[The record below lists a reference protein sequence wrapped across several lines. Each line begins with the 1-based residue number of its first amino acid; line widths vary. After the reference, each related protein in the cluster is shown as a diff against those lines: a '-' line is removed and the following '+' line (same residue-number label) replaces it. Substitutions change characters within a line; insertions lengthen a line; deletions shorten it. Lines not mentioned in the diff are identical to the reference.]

1 MSRHYL
7 ILMLWLLAITGFNG
21 AVAQPTP
28 VLTCVSVSSSTD
40 IEVSWNIPSGSF
52 DGFRLFYGPQGGP
65 FIPADFASTSNSAL
79 ISVPDI
85 TTIAYE
91 FFLTTYTISPVSQS
105 SESNHLKSIMLG
117 ISGNGTGIAK
127 LEWNLQGGSDP
138 DYRLLRSMDNLNFQP
153 LATSTSGEYV
163 DTISLLCD
171 PTILYYIIEYG
182 SCGARSNVVSGI
194 FQDFTP
200 PDDPILTL
208 VTIENGMAE
217 VHWTPSP
224 SADVDSIIIERRTTV
239 WNEYRITGND
249 NVFIDNFTTE
259 PDYIDPCSNV
269 IIYIVRAKDECDLES
284 PGAINYL
291 KPHNTILLTG
301 NTADNCDR
309 KASLQW
315 NAYVNMQPP
324 VTHYKVERSMGG
336 SPFVDIADIAVANGP
351 EYNFTDPTML
361 EPGVEVKY
369 RISAMNVDN
378 SLVSHSCELTLIPAP
393 EQITTLEISY
403 VTVTDNTFIT
413 MNVLAEPGSLPE
425 QLQIYRSEESE
436 LLYLTTLPWDDSGV
450 LTFEDHETSVGTT
463 SYQYKVKALDACSF
477 PMDSSEVFNSLLLT
491 IGVDDQENVALFW
504 NNHLGWGNNLL
515 NYQVYKYFD
524 EVLVD
529 GYPKIVSPNLTDYD
543 ETVNP
548 DDGLNTTYV
557 VEAVHIDG
565 RVSRSNEVLLPRAAS
580 VEVPTAFRPAG
591 LNNKTFRPLVKN
603 IDQNSYLFMVYNRWG
618 QLVFE
623 TSDPLQGWDG
633 HVNGNVQQGIYVY
646 QISYR
651 DQAGVDAYKR
661 GSVILLD

>member
-7 ILMLWLLAITGFNG
+7 TLILWLLAITGFNE

-40 IEVSWNIPSGSF
+40 IEVSWDIPAGFF

-65 FIPADFASTSNSAL
+65 FIPADFAPTSNSAI
-79 ISVPDI
+79 ISVPDV
-85 TTIAYE
+85 TTIVYE
-91 FFLTTYTISPVSQS
+91 FFLYTFINSPFSLS
-105 SESNHLKSIMLG
+105 TESNHLSSIKLS
-117 ISGNGTGIAK
+117 ISGDGTGIAE
-127 LEWNLQGGSDP
+127 LEWNLQGGLDP
-138 DYRLLRSMDNLNFQP
+138 DYRILRSVDNLNFLP
-153 LATSTSGEYV
+153 LTTSSMQEYA
-163 DTISLLCD
+163 DTISLLCE
-171 PTILYYIIEYG
+171 PTRLYYIIEHG
-182 SCGARSNVVSGI
+182 ACGARSNVVSGI
-194 FQDFTP
+194 FKDLTQ
-200 PDDPILTL
+200 PDDPLLTL
-208 VTIENGMAE
+208 VTIENGFAE

-224 SADVDSIIIERRTTV
+224 SADVDSIIIERRTSV
-239 WNEYRITGND
+239 WNEYKITGND

-259 PDYIDPCSNV
+259 PDFIDPCNNV
-269 IIYIVRAKDECDLES
+269 ITYIVRAKDECDLES

-301 NTADNCDR
+301 NTSDNCDR
-309 KASLQW
+309 KASLRW

-324 VTHYKVERSMGG
+324 VTHYKVERSTGG
-336 SPFVDIADIAVANGP
+336 SLFLDIADIAVANGA
-351 EYNFTDPTML
+351 EYNFTDPAML

-369 RISAMNVDN
+369 RISAMNIDN
-378 SLVSHSCELTLIPAP
+378 SLVSHSCELTLMPSP

-413 MNVLAEPGSLPE
+413 MNVFAEPGSLPE
-425 QLQIYRSEESE
+425 QLQIYRSEDGVPV
-436 LLYLTTLPWDDSGV
+436 YLTTLPWDDSGI
-450 LTFEDHETSVGTT
+450 LTFDDHETSVGTA

-491 IGVDDQENVALFW
+491 IGVDDQDNVALFW
-504 NNHLGWGNNLL
+504 NNHIGWGTDLL
-515 NYQVYKYFD
+515 NYQVYKYYD
-524 EVLVD
+524 GVLIG
-529 GYPKIVSPNLTDYD
+529 GYPKTVSSNLTDYN

-603 IDQNSYLFMVYNRWG
+603 IDQNSYLFMVYTRWG

-623 TSDPLQGWDG
+623 TSDPLEGWDG
-633 HVNGNVQQGIYVY
+633 NVNGNIQQGIYVY
-646 QISYR
+646 QVSYR